1 VWPVPLAQVSPRP
14 QLIFGIYLN
23 FHRHKSLKNQYLPH
37 SESKS
42 YQLIPSNPAHQDLSN
57 KTNNTFQFLRI
68 IFQIRFNLI
77 FSEEIIQYSRTFT
90 PQVQMSWNQVHAPL
104 PVESFP
110 KTPRTW
116 SEACWFSGSHNFK
129 TKGNKVPS

>member
-1 VWPVPLAQVSPRP
+1 VWPGPLAQVSPRP

-37 SESKS
+37 SESNLTNK
-42 YQLIPSNPAHQDLSN
+42 IPSNPAHQDLAN
-57 KTNNTFQFLRI
+57 NTNGTFQFLRI
-68 IFQIRFNLI
+68 IFQLQFNLI
-77 FSEEIIQYSRTFT
+77 FGEESIQYSRTFT

-110 KTPRTW
+110 KAPRTW
-116 SEACWFSGSHNFK
+116 SEAYWFSGSHNFK
-129 TKGNKVPS
+129 TKENKVPS